1 VHIRRLIPRLAAA
14 LLLAALSSCSS
25 HPTSGTVGHVDVRLT
40 DAPGDYEQV
49 NLVVTGVS
57 IHRGDDED
65 SGGWESLTLDSTT
78 VFDLL
83 ELRNGVFAQ
92 LAEGDVPAGH
102 YTQVR
107 LLLGAGSN
115 VVVGG
120 TTYPLTVPSGMQSG
134 YKLVGEFDVP
144 AGGGVELTLDFDA
157 ARSIHRT
164 GNGRYM
170 LQPTV
175 RVIVNQVATTGNIIG
190 HLLPEGVAATAY
202 AISGPDTVQTTVAGP
217 DGRFDLAALLAGSYT
232 VAIHPDA
239 GHRDTT
245 IADVAVTAGSTTDL
259 GDIELSPSTAA
270 TARLVG
276 SR

>member
-1 VHIRRLIPRLAAA
+1 MHIKRFIPRLAALF
-14 LLLAALSSCSS
+14 LLLALASCSS
-25 HPTSGTVGHVDVRLT
+25 DPTAGKLGHVTVQLT
-40 DAPGDYEQV
+40 DAPGDYEEV

-78 VFDLL
+78 VYDLL

-102 YTQVR
+102 YTQIR
-107 LLLGAGSN
+107 LHLGAGSN
-115 VVVGG
+115 VVIDG
-120 TTYPLTVPSGMQSG
+120 TTHSLTVPSGMQSG

-170 LQPTV
+170 LRPTV

-190 HLLPEGVAATAY
+190 HLLPEGVDATIY
-202 AISGPDTVQTTVAGP
+202 AISGPDTVQTTVAGA
-217 DGRFDLAALLAGSYT
+217 DGRFDLAALLPGSYS
-232 VAIHPDA
+232 VAIHPEA
-239 GHRDTT
+239 AYRDTT
-245 IADVAVTAGSTTDL
+245 LTDVAVSAGATTDVGDVELTPVATGTAG
-259 GDIELSPSTAA
+259 
-270 TARLVG
+270 LVG